1 MYMWSSEAGRRTQL
15 FAQDE
20 QVAGV
25 TYTYTVL
32 QKPSQNK
39 TSFLTDLKSKL
50 IGNLTKSTI
59 VFTTIL

>member
-25 TYTYTVL
+25 TYTYTIL
-32 QKPSQNK
+32 QKATTEQ
-39 TSFLTDLKSKL
+39 TFFLPYLQYT
-50 IGNLTKSTI
+50 
-59 VFTTIL
+59 

>member
-25 TYTYTVL
+25 TYTYTIL
-32 QKPSQNK
+32 QKPRQNK
-39 TSFLTDLKSKL
+39 TFFLTDL
-50 IGNLTKSTI
+50 
-59 VFTTIL
+59 